1 MFSILAVVSLLL
13 SLFGIYAI
21 SVASTYRRK
30 KEIAVRKVM
39 GAEIKDI
46 VRLFFREYV
55 LQVFI
60 SGIIALPLAYW
71 IMIEWLQGYA
81 YRITISAWLLCS
93 VLIGTILV
101 VLLTVFSQIWKAA
114 NGNPAR
120 VISMEN

>member
-1 MFSILAVVSLLL
+1 
-13 SLFGIYAI
+13 
-21 SVASTYRRK
+21 
-30 KEIAVRKVM
+30 M

>member
-1 MFSILAVVSLLL
+1 MFAILAVVSMLL

-39 GAEIKDI
+39 GASIPDI
-46 VRLFFREYV
+46 VRLFFREYI
-55 LQVFI
+55 LQVVI
-60 SGIIALPLAYW
+60 SGIIALPLAYG
-71 IMIEWLQGYA
+71 IMVEWLQGYA
-81 YRITISAWLLCS
+81 YRITISGWLLCS
-93 VLIGTILV
+93 VLIGTLLV

-120 VISMEN
+120 VISMDN